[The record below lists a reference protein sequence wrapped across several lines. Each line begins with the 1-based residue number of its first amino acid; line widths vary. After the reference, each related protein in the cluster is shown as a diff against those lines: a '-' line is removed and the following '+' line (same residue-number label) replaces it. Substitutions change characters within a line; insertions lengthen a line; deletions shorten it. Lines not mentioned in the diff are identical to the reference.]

1 VLALTCIVAACT
13 STGGSGAASPIG
25 SAASPIVSA
34 VPGSLPPDSP
44 VAGSPG
50 AAAPGLPGLPG
61 LPSDDAFVTPK
72 PGQLGVHP
80 VRAEEITAA
89 VDGRHVILTIGWT
102 SGVEPCY
109 VLDSIV
115 VDRGQD
121 SYAITLREGHS
132 QEGVA
137 CIEIAMRHR
146 TQVDLGELKPGTYTI
161 TDSQGGAPA
170 IEVVIA

>member
-1 VLALTCIVAACT
+1 M
-13 STGGSGAASPIG
+13 ASP
-25 SAASPIVSA
+25 STATTPLPSPIVSTA
-34 VPGSLPPDSP
+34 PASQSPDSP
-44 VAGSPG
+44 VTGTPG
-50 AAAPGLPGLPG
+50 VGAPGLPG
-61 LPSDDAFVTPK
+61 DDAFVTPK
-72 PGQLGVHP
+72 PGQMGVHA
-80 VRAEEITAA
+80 VRAEEIIAT
-89 VDGRHVILTIGWT
+89 VDGRHVTLTIAWT

-115 VDRGQD
+115 VERGQGT
-121 SYAITLREGHS
+121 YAITLREGHS

-146 TQVDLGELKPGTYTI
+146 TQVDLGELEPGTYTV